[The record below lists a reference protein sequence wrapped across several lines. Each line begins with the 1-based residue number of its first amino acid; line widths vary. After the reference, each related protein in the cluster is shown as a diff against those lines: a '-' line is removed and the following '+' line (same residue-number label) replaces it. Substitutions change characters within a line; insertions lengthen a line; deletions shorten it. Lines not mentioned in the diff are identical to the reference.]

1 MTVKEME
8 KAIYGRKKIT
18 LRTMKDLECYIQ
30 NFVVSDFYGKISYM
44 KIYNKQSN
52 TTTEVLL
59 EII

>member
-30 NFVVSDFYGKISYM
+30 NFVVSDFEGKISYM
-44 KIYNKQSN
+44 KIYDKESD